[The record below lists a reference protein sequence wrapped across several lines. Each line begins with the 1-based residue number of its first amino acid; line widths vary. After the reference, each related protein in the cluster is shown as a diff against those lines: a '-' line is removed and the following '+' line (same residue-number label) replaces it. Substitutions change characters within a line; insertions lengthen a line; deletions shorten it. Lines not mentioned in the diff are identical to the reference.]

1 MEIEHDEVD
10 LESSLSSLERLQK
23 SLRRWSDI
31 TPLLSATEKQI
42 EMIHSRMV
50 QRILY
55 CLDYDSHVNGGRGPD
70 TLSIVHCKTRP
81 SVSRPC

>member
-1 MEIEHDEVD
+1 MEIEHDEAD
-10 LESSLSSLERLQK
+10 PRELTLFALERLQK

-31 TPLLSATEKQI
+31 TPPLLSATEKQI

-55 CLDYDSHVNGGRGPD
+55 CLDYIHMSTKDEVR
-70 TLSIVHCKTRP
+70 TR
-81 SVSRPC
+81 SA